1 MENKKYSENNDSYY
15 DEQTNEW
22 LEDICDDPDCD
33 LCVGRTP
40 TPMTDIFVFGSNLA
54 GRHGAGAAK
63 FALENHGAIYGQG
76 IGLQGQSYGI
86 PTKDEN
92 IQTLPLH
99 RIQEYVQ
106 EFLSFAS
113 SRPDLYFNVTAV
125 GCGLAGYTPDQ
136 IAPFFLKYPKNV
148 KLPME
153 FRDVIYAPLR
163 KT

>member
-1 MENKKYSENNDSYY
+1 
-15 DEQTNEW
+15 
-22 LEDICDDPDCD
+22 
-33 LCVGRTP
+33 
-40 TPMTDIFVFGSNLA
+40 MTDIFVFGSNLA

-106 EFLSFAS
+106 DFLSFAS

-125 GCGLAGYTPDQ
+125 GCGLAGYKPDQ
-136 IAPFFLKYPKNV
+136 IAPFFLKYPTNV

-153 FRDVIYAPLR
+153 FLDVLYAPLR